1 MTVQQEQL
9 AEGVGFLPIKDTRFK
24 TARLSVGMFLPL
36 REETAAANAILPELM
51 THATEQEPNIIAVH
65 RTLSR
70 LYGASV
76 GAGVQR
82 LGDHQVLTLSI
93 TCIENRFALQ
103 GEDVV
108 AACAD
113 LLLRMMFRPHLSADG
128 VFDAAD
134 VEQEKRCLLERIA
147 ATVNDK
153 RVFAATERDRLLAN
167 GEPYGVSV
175 CGTSASAA
183 ALTPQSITDAW
194 KRLLET
200 AVFQWIYVGADDGSS
215 ARAVIQR
222 AFADRVRKPFAGIT
236 QTDCTPVPAP
246 RAGMTRMQVNQAKLS
261 MGFRLAAHEPNVRAV
276 MVGRLLSA
284 LFGGSPSSMLFRNVR
299 EKMSLCYYCSSR
311 FERVK
316 GVLTVDSGVDVAN
329 VERAKEEILR
339 QLDAI
344 ARGEFSDEDL
354 EASRRYVINQ
364 LRDHDNLQS
373 GIGSWYMG
381 QALCLP
387 FRTVEDTVDMMRTVT
402 REEITALAK
411 TVTLTAV
418 YTVLPEEETV

>member
-1 MTVQQEQL
+1 
-9 AEGVGFLPIKDTRFK
+9 
-24 TARLSVGMFLPL
+24 
-36 REETAAANAILPELM
+36 
-51 THATEQEPNIIAVH
+51 
-65 RTLSR
+65 
-70 LYGASV
+70 
-76 GAGVQR
+76 
-82 LGDHQVLTLSI
+82 
-93 TCIENRFALQ
+93 
-103 GEDVV
+103 
-108 AACAD
+108 
-113 LLLRMMFRPHLSADG
+113 
-128 VFDAAD
+128 
-134 VEQEKRCLLERIA
+134 
-147 ATVNDK
+147 
-153 RVFAATERDRLLAN
+153 
-167 GEPYGVSV
+167 
-175 CGTSASAA
+175 
-183 ALTPQSITDAW
+183 
-194 KRLLET
+194 
-200 AVFQWIYVGADDGSS
+200 
-215 ARAVIQR
+215 
-222 AFADRVRKPFAGIT
+222 
-236 QTDCTPVPAP
+236 
-246 RAGMTRMQVNQAKLS
+246 
-261 MGFRLAAHEPNVRAV
+261 
-276 MVGRLLSA
+276 
-284 LFGGSPSSMLFRNVR
+284 MLFRNVR